1 MGWRPLPAKEDI
13 MSNTTTT
20 FQVLGNLA
28 FTADVAA
35 ATLETKVS
43 RKTGTSYQQFSTPIY
58 IGAARV
64 GDITAFV
71 PKAPK
76 LVLRDGTYKPVYIL
90 DYEYKTWV
98 SLKEADL
105 EGYKM
110 FYEGDQKEH
119 HVKGYSK
126 GGITIWAYTDI
137 TDKKGEGLVRAQIV
151 LRTRGY
157 AEVK

>member
-1 MGWRPLPAKEDI
+1 ME
-13 MSNTTTT
+13 NTQVI
-20 FQVLGNLA
+20 FQVLKNLV
-28 FTADVAA
+28 FTADITAA
-35 ATLETKVS
+35 SLETKVS
-43 RKTGTSYQQFSTPIY
+43 RKTGTSYQQFSTPVY
-58 IGAARV
+58 IGTAKV

-76 LVLRDGTYKPVYIL
+76 LVLKDGEYKPVFIL

-98 SLKEADL
+98 SLKEEDL
-105 EGYKM
+105 GDYKM

-137 TDKKGEGLVRAQIV
+137 IDKKDEGLVRAQIV

-157 AEVK
+157 ADVK

>member
-13 MSNTTTT
+13 MSNTTI
-20 FQVLGNLA
+20 FQVLKNLV
-28 FTADVAA
+28 FTADITAA
-35 ATLETKVS
+35 SLETKVS

-58 IGAARV
+58 LGGVRA

-76 LVLRDGTYKPVYIL
+76 LVLRDGEYKPVFIL
-90 DYEYKTWV
+90 DYEYKAWV
-98 SLKEADL
+98 SLKEEDL
-105 EGYKM
+105 GDYKM
-110 FYEGDQKEH
+110 FYEGDQNQH

-137 TDKKGEGLVRAQIV
+137 QDKKEAGLIRAQIV
-151 LRTRGY
+151 LRTRGF
-157 AEVK
+157 ALAK